1 MAKMTKRQVAEATA
15 KVALLNRIR
24 DVYVGAQGYEFD
36 SENDYVTPGELGR
49 IVPAL
54 QALFGVDTDEHTNNY
69 LWYPE
74 FLEHFTSPEAATE
87 WLFEAG
93 VRA

>member
-1 MAKMTKRQVAEATA
+1 MAKMTKKRLAEAMA
-15 KVALLNRIR
+15 KAALLQRVQ
-24 DVYVGAQGYEFD
+24 DVYVGAQGYEYD
-36 SENDYVTPGELGR
+36 SENNVVEAEELGR

-54 QALFGVDTDEHTNNY
+54 QVLFGVDTNEKSNGY

-74 FLEHFTSPEAATE
+74 FLRHFASPEAATD
-87 WLFEAG
+87 WLFSGG

>member
-1 MAKMTKRQVAEATA
+1 MAKMTKKQMAEAMA
-15 KVALLNRIR
+15 KAALLHRIR
-24 DVYVGAQGYEFD
+24 DVYVGAQGYEYD

-54 QALFGVDTDEHTNNY
+54 QVLFGVGTGEHTNNY
-69 LWYPE
+69 LWDPE
-74 FLEHFTSPEAATE
+74 YLEHFTSPEAATE

>member
-1 MAKMTKRQVAEATA
+1 MAKMTKKQMAEAMA
-15 KVALLNRIR
+15 KAALLHRIR
-24 DVYVGAQGYEFD
+24 DVYVGAQGYEYD
-36 SENDYVTPGELGR
+36 SENNFVEAEELGR

-54 QALFGVDTDEHTNNY
+54 QVLFGVDTNEKSNGY

-74 FLEHFTSPEAATE
+74 YLRHFASPDAATD
-87 WLFEAG
+87 WLFSGG